1 MSPQEAVLQSKRE
14 KVIIDYQSPDYVKV
28 PLGTTTSGQST
39 PIKSIDDMV
48 FIKPLDELEE
58 EMICSPASLRGHI
71 AKRHFI
77 VGVCAYY
84 GMARYD
90 IEIAAYRGIP
100 LDWVVKKAYEN
111 LERYDS
117 DIQYDINKDAR
128 VITGI
133 VRNFS
138 VMHYRI
144 IVVQTIKYIEQF
156 GLASIDWDRVEKSL
170 PGASNIKF
178 DLERDSRDNQ
188 FLR

>member
-1 MSPQEAVLQSKRE
+1 MGPQEAVLQSERKS
-14 KVIIDYQSPDYVKV
+14 VNIDYRSLDYVNV

-39 PIKSIDDMV
+39 PIRSIDDMV
-48 FIKPLDELEE
+48 TIKPLDKLEE
-58 EMICSPASLRGHI
+58 EMNCSWTSLRGHI

-77 VGVCAYY
+77 VGLCAYY

-90 IEIAAYRGIP
+90 VEIAAYRGMH
-100 LDWVVKKAYEN
+100 LDWVVKEAYEN
-111 LERYDS
+111 LERDDA

-138 VMHYRI
+138 VTHYRI
-144 IVVQTIKYIEQF
+144 IVVQTLKYIEQF
-156 GLASIDWDRVEKSL
+156 GLASIDWDRVERSL
-170 PGASNIKF
+170 LRASKVEF
-178 DLERDSRDNQ
+178 DLDRDSGDDQ